1 MSQPPG
7 WDPYGQQNTKLRYTK
22 RQRVPRA
29 ILGAAVAVIGITVA
43 VVIALAG
50 NGGHTV
56 AAGQA
61 AATPTSSA
69 SIAAS
74 PPHLAKTGSILVLSG
89 DRAGEK
95 MTITLVKVFRHPR
108 PSSQVDVP
116 RQGDRLYAVQFR
128 FDNTGRVAYSNY
140 PPNGAILDSAVGS
153 YNSSRDHVT
162 GCRSFVGT
170 ESIAVGSSELRC
182 IVFVVPTTARITQV
196 WFALASGT
204 GAQAGLW
211 QLRS

>member
-1 MSQPPG
+1 MGSLWPAEHEAAVHS
-7 WDPYGQQNTKLRYTK
+7 K
-22 RQRVPRA
+22 QRVPRA

-61 AATPTSSA
+61 AATPMSSA

-95 MTITLVKVFRHPR
+95 MTITLVEVFRHPR
-108 PSSQVDVP
+108 PSSQV
-116 RQGDRLYAVQFR
+116 
-128 FDNTGRVAYSNY
+128 
-140 PPNGAILDSAVGS
+140 
-153 YNSSRDHVT
+153 
-162 GCRSFVGT
+162 GCP
-170 ESIAVGSSELRC
+170 A
-182 IVFVVPTTARITQV
+182 
-196 WFALASGT
+196 
-204 GAQAGLW
+204 AG
-211 QLRS
+211 